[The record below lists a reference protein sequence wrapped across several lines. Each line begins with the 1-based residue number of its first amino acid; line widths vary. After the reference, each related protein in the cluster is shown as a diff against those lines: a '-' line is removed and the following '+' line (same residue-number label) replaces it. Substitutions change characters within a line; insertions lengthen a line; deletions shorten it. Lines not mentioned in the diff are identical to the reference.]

1 MIDFARIRSTPT
13 QACRIVLPRQ
23 TLNLMIQFLL
33 AIPAIVLYGCGVLIA
48 IAFAMSIA
56 LFWKT
61 RRIGSHVTALTNA
74 LRAFGTG
81 GSWRR
86 QDGLPLAALEEI
98 RSKCEKLD
106 QAPHEWWK
114 AIDFHIEQYTSPED
128 VEGWLLTEKPRQAL
142 PYEIVIGKNF
152 NAAIFSAF
160 PGLLTGA
167 GLTLTFVAILLAL
180 YGVHYDKANTV
191 DPISGIDTL
200 INGLS
205 GKFLSSIVALLLSI
219 LFTLYE
225 KSRVRGLRNRYEQ
238 MIAAISEAIPYL
250 SQSRVLLD
258 IQRFA
263 AKQTV
268 SVSHISSEVVDRL
281 VGAFNAEVVPALADG
296 MSSGVAEKMQSEFR
310 PTMQQM
316 NDTLEGLKTAIVRLE
331 SQKQESV
338 TGEIRALMTSLEES
352 LVGALSTMGADFH
365 SALTGA
371 ASQEFGNVQGTL
383 EATRQML
390 SDMNAQFGAM
400 QAAFSTIIEK
410 AEQSTSDQMKTGRE
424 QTEALTA
431 LMNGLMVRM
440 QESADQNLGNVR
452 TQLTLVI
459 SDLAERVGSL
469 SQDMMAAADKVAKQ
483 AQSSANQVLDQTGE
497 WSEATAKRLEGLL
510 ANMEARSKDFQS
522 AGQSLLT
529 ARDFLKDVISQNAG
543 ALDRMADAS
552 RQVQAYSTGLAG
564 QSEALK
570 GISQLQSQVT
580 AQLRDASGTLRASSE
595 QNEKLLAEY
604 RRTFDGYKSV
614 IDELDQSL
622 GKVLGAIQAGL
633 RDYNQSIENNFKE
646 IVKISNPMISE
657 AASFLQTQIAEL
669 SGQLEELSSVISASM
684 ERVNG
689 RAK

>member
-1 MIDFARIRSTPT
+1 MG
-13 QACRIVLPRQ
+13 
-23 TLNLMIQFLL
+23 QFLL
-33 AIPAIVLYGCGVLIA
+33 GIPEIVLYGCGVLIA
-48 IAFAMSIA
+48 VALVMTIG

-61 RRIGSHVTALTNA
+61 WRVGSNVRALASA
-74 LRAFGTG
+74 LRGFGDG
-81 GSWRR
+81 GSSRR
-86 QDGLPLAALEEI
+86 HDGLPLAVLDEI
-98 RSKCEKLD
+98 RSRCEKLNE
-106 QAPHEWWK
+106 APRAWWG
-114 AIDFHIEQYTSPED
+114 AIDSHIERYTSPED
-128 VEGWLLTEKPRQAL
+128 VEGWLLTEKPRELL

-152 NAAIFSAF
+152 NAAFFSAI

-180 YGVHYDKANTV
+180 YGVHYDKTNTV

-205 GKFLSSIVALLLSI
+205 GKFLSSIVALFLSI
-219 LFTLYE
+219 VFTLFE
-225 KSRVRGLRNRYEQ
+225 KSRVRSLRNRYEH
-238 MIAAISEAIPYL
+238 MIVVVSEAIPYL

-281 VGAFNAEVVPALADG
+281 VGAFNAEVVPALAEG

-316 NDTLEGLKTAIVRLE
+316 NDTLEGLKSAIVRLE

-338 TGEIRALMTSLEES
+338 TGEIRALMLSLEES
-352 LVGALSTMGADFH
+352 LVGALSKMGADFH
-365 SALTGA
+365 NALTGA

-390 SDMNAQFGAM
+390 SDMNAQFLAM
-400 QAAFSTIIEK
+400 QTAFSTIIEK

-452 TQLTLVI
+452 TQLTMVV
-459 SDLAERVGSL
+459 SDLAEKVGSL

-483 AQSSANQVLDQTGE
+483 AQTSANQVLDQTGE

-510 ANMEARSKDFQS
+510 TNMEARSKDFQT
-522 AGQSLLT
+522 AGQSLLA
-529 ARDFLKDVISQNAG
+529 ARDFLGDVIAQNAG

-564 QSEALK
+564 QSDALK
-570 GISQLQSQVT
+570 GISELQSKVT
-580 AQLRDASGTLRASSE
+580 QQLRDASGTLRASSE

-614 IDELDQSL
+614 IDDLDQSL
-622 GKVLGAIQAGL
+622 SKILGSIQAGL

-657 AASFLQTQIAEL
+657 AASLLHTQIAEL
-669 SGQLEELSSVISASM
+669 SGQLEELSSVISTSM

>member
-1 MIDFARIRSTPT
+1 
-13 QACRIVLPRQ
+13 
-23 TLNLMIQFLL
+23 
-33 AIPAIVLYGCGVLIA
+33 
-48 IAFAMSIA
+48 MSIRLVLEDTA
-56 LFWKT
+56 SRIARCVLSAVRSATFGDGRFVA
-61 RRIGSHVTALTNA
+61 RRH
-74 LRAFGTG
+74 
-81 GSWRR
+81 
-86 QDGLPLAALEEI
+86 DGLSLATLDEI
-98 RSKCEKLD
+98 RSQCEKLD
-106 QAPHEWWK
+106 EASAAWWK
-114 AIDFHIEQYTSPED
+114 AIDSHIEQYTSPED
-128 VEGWLLTEKPRQAL
+128 VESWLLTEKPRELL
-142 PYEIVIGKNF
+142 PYEVVIGKNF
-152 NAAIFSAF
+152 NAAFFSAL

-167 GLTLTFVAILLAL
+167 GLTLTFIAILVAL

-191 DPISGIDTL
+191 EPISGIDTL

-225 KSRVRGLRNRYEQ
+225 KSRVRGPRNRYEQ
-238 MIAAISEAIPYL
+238 MIAVVSDAIPYL

-281 VGAFNAEVVPALADG
+281 VGAFNAEVVPALAEG
-296 MSSGVAEKMQSEFR
+296 MSSGVSEKMQNEFR

-316 NDTLEGLKTAIVRLE
+316 NDTLEGLKSAIVRLE

-338 TGEIRALMTSLEES
+338 TGEIRTLMSSLEES
-352 LVGALSTMGADFH
+352 LVGALSKMGADFH
-365 SALTGA
+365 TALTGA
-371 ASQEFGNVQGTL
+371 ASQEFGNVRGTL

-390 SDMNAQFGAM
+390 SDMNAQFLAM

-410 AEQSTSDQMKTGRE
+410 AQQSTSDQMKTGRE

-431 LMNGLMVRM
+431 LMNGLMVKM
-440 QESADQNLGNVR
+440 QESADQNLGSVR
-452 TQLTLVI
+452 SQLTLVV
-459 SDLAERVGSL
+459 SDLAARVGSL
-469 SQDMMAAADKVAKQ
+469 SQNMMAAADEVAKQ
-483 AQSSANQVLDQTGE
+483 AQSSANQVLEQTGE

-510 ANMEARSKDFQS
+510 ANMEARSKDFQT
-522 AGQSLLT
+522 AGQSLLS

-543 ALDRMADAS
+543 ALERMADAS

-580 AQLRDASGTLRASSE
+580 AQLRDAAGTLRASSE

-622 GKVLGAIQAGL
+622 GKVLKAIQTGL

-669 SGQLEELSSVISASM
+669 SGQLEELSSVISTSM

>member
-1 MIDFARIRSTPT
+1 MG
-13 QACRIVLPRQ
+13 
-23 TLNLMIQFLL
+23 QFLL
-33 AIPAIVLYGCGVLIA
+33 GIPEIVLYGCGVLIA
-48 IAFAMSIA
+48 VALVMTIG

-61 RRIGSHVTALTNA
+61 WRVGSNVRALASA
-74 LRAFGTG
+74 LRGFGDG
-81 GSWRR
+81 GSSRR
-86 QDGLPLAALEEI
+86 HDGLPLAVLDEI
-98 RSKCEKLD
+98 RSRCEKLNE
-106 QAPHEWWK
+106 APRAWWR
-114 AIDFHIEQYTSPED
+114 AIDSHIERYTSPED
-128 VEGWLLTEKPRQAL
+128 VEGWLLTEKPRELL

-152 NAAIFSAF
+152 NAAFFSAI

-180 YGVHYDKANTV
+180 YGVHYDKTNTV

-205 GKFLSSIVALLLSI
+205 GKFLSSIVALFLSI
-219 LFTLYE
+219 VFTLFE
-225 KSRVRGLRNRYEQ
+225 KSRVRSLRNRYEH
-238 MIAAISEAIPYL
+238 MIVVVSEAIPYL

-281 VGAFNAEVVPALADG
+281 VGAFNAEVVPALAEG

-316 NDTLEGLKTAIVRLE
+316 NDTLEGLKSAIVRLE

-338 TGEIRALMTSLEES
+338 TGEIRALMLSLEES
-352 LVGALSTMGADFH
+352 LVGALSKMGSDFH
-365 SALTGA
+365 TALTGA

-390 SDMNAQFGAM
+390 SDMNAQFLAM
-400 QAAFSTIIEK
+400 QTAFSTIIEK

-452 TQLTLVI
+452 TQLTMVV
-459 SDLAERVGSL
+459 SDLAEKVGSL

-483 AQSSANQVLDQTGE
+483 AQTSANQVLDQTGE

-510 ANMEARSKDFQS
+510 TNMEARSKDFQT
-522 AGQSLLT
+522 AGQSLLA
-529 ARDFLKDVISQNAG
+529 ARDFLGDVIAQNAG

-564 QSEALK
+564 QSDALK
-570 GISQLQSQVT
+570 GISELQSKVT
-580 AQLRDASGTLRASSE
+580 QQLRDASGTLRASSE

-614 IDELDQSL
+614 IDDLDQSL
-622 GKVLGAIQAGL
+622 SKILGSIQAGL

-657 AASFLQTQIAEL
+657 AASFLQTQIDEL
-669 SGQLEELSSVISASM
+669 SGQLEELSSVISTSM